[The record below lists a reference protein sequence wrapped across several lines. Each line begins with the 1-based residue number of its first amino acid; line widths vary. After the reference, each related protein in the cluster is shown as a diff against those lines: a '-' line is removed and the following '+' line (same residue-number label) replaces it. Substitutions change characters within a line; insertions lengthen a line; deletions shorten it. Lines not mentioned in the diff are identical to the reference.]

1 MTWPP
6 DALWSRIAAMWNH
19 AYGPPGSNEGERG
32 NALAALRQHQKDF
45 ELTDCQFA
53 FIAEHYALD
62 PSSRAIKRERLPN
75 AFEVLLS
82 VIDEAGLVMP
92 FEYTVVCAVWTLHT
106 YVFHQ
111 FLHTPRL
118 LIHSRGS
125 GY

>member
-1 MTWPP
+1 
-6 DALWSRIAAMWNH
+6 
-19 AYGPPGSNEGERG
+19 
-32 NALAALRQHQKDF
+32 
-45 ELTDCQFA
+45 ELTDCQVA

-125 GY
+125 GYGKTALLSCIAGLSSHSRYVVAPS